1 MEYNGNNSEEVSFKE
16 YFEKR
21 KVMGNELVEMAKD
34 YFRIP
39 FVITAF
45 VSREKGPGSKG
56 ENKDSICRS
65 YGLFIYL
72 LKLTCCLLS
81 VEVIVFSCLLF
92 IDWAPQINGNA
103 ILTC

>member
-1 MEYNGNNSEEVSFKE
+1 MEYNGNNSEEVNFKE

-45 VSREKGPGSKG
+45 VPREKGPGSKERIRIQFAEAMG
-56 ENKDSICRS
+56 
-65 YGLFIYL
+65 YLFIYL
-72 LKLTCCLLS
+72 NLHAFYS
-81 VEVIVFSCLLF
+81 V
-92 IDWAPQINGNA
+92 
-103 ILTC
+103 